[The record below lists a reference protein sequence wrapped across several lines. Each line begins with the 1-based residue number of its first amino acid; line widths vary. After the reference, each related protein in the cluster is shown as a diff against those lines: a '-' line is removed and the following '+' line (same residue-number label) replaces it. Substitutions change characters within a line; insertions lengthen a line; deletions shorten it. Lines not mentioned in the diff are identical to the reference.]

1 MDADCGSAARPSEE
15 KPIAMAQRAYTI
27 TRNRIAI
34 VVAVVVVGIFGALL
48 PYLTVTYLNF
58 TSEVVR
64 PTHALFPTTG
74 MLGTMDISYFPSA
87 SRSSLNT
94 LQHGIDLLQLGAT
107 MQEVGLVA
115 AIITISCIVMNEINK
130 FFWWPMIIAGFLLAL
145 GPISFFIGA
154 HLMSGARVSLSVG
167 FGWVPLLVV
176 GLFVIVVALRSRS
189 RMDTYR
195 GV

>member
-1 MDADCGSAARPSEE
+1 
-15 KPIAMAQRAYTI
+15 MAQRAYTI
-27 TRNRIAI
+27 TRARM
-34 VVAVVVVGIFGALL
+34 VVVIAVVVVCLVGALL
-48 PYLTVTYLNF
+48 PYVSVTYLNF

-94 LQHGIDLLQLGAT
+94 LQHGIDLMQLGAT

-115 AIITISCIVMNEINK
+115 AIITISCIFMNEINK
-130 FFWWPMIIAGFLLAL
+130 FFWWPLIIAGFLLGL
-145 GPISFFIGA
+145 GPIAFLAGT
-154 HLMSGARVSLSVG
+154 HLMAGAGVALSVG
-167 FGWVPLLVV
+167 FGWIPLALA
-176 GLFVIVVALRSRS
+176 GSFVIVVALRSRS